1 MELIIGGAYQGKRA
15 YAEALYR
22 EMQWIDGSSCSL
34 EDAFCAKG
42 MDHFELFIKRILKE
56 EGSGV
61 HIADVLIEKNPEI
74 VLISTELGYGVVPV
88 DKFDRIY
95 REEVGRICTKLAAFS
110 TKVHRVVCG
119 VGMVIKGA

>member
-34 EDAFCAKG
+34 EDALCAKG

-61 HIADVLIEKNPEI
+61 QSPDSFLSAHPQYVPHCLLLLI
-74 VLISTELGYGVVPV
+74 
-88 DKFDRIY
+88 
-95 REEVGRICTKLAAFS
+95 FS
-110 TKVHRVVCG
+110 L
-119 VGMVIKGA
+119 